1 VTQGRRRL
9 GIAGEDRAARWY
21 VDAGYQLLARNW
33 RGDGGEL
40 DLVVT
45 GHGAIVFAE
54 VKTRSSTRYGVPA
67 EAVGPVKQ
75 RRLRALAA
83 QFLRDHPGVR
93 GRIRFDVVAILGG
106 RLQVIEAAF

>member
-1 VTQGRRRL
+1 MTQSRRRL
-9 GIAGEDRAARWY
+9 GIAGEDKAARWY
-21 VDAGYQLLARNW
+21 TDAGYELLARNW
-33 RGDGGEL
+33 RGDGGEI
-40 DLVVT
+40 DLVAT

-83 QFLRDHPGVR
+83 QFLRAHPGVR
-93 GRIRFDVVAILGG
+93 GRIRFDVVAILDG

>member
-1 VTQGRRRL
+1 MTQGRRRL
-9 GIAGEDRAARWY
+9 GIAGEDRAAKWY
-21 VDAGYQLLARNW
+21 TDAGYRVLARNW
-33 RGDGGEL
+33 RGDAGEL
-40 DLVVT
+40 DLVVA

-54 VKTRSSTRYGVPA
+54 VKTRSSSRYGVPA

-83 QFLRDHPGVR
+83 QFLRAHPGVG
-93 GRIRFDVVAILGG
+93 GRIRFDVVAILEG

>member
-9 GIAGEDRAARWY
+9 GIAGEDRAAKWY
-21 VDAGYQLLARNW
+21 ADAGYRVLARNW

-40 DLVVT
+40 DLVVA

-75 RRLRALAA
+75 RRLRGLAT
-83 QFLRDHPGVR
+83 QFLRAHPGVG
-93 GRIRFDVVAILGG
+93 GRIRFDVVAILEG